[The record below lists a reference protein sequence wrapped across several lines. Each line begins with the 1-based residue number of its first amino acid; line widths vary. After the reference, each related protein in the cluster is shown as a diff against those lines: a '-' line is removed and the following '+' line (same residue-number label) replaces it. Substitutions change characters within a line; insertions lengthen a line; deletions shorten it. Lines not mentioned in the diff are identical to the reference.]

1 MNNTNKGLDF
11 TTLNEIEEDIKI
23 AQDTLKNVL
32 TTSQKKCYSIFNG
45 KQRQQDT

>member
-23 AQDTLKNVL
+23 AQDTLKKCLDNI
-32 TTSQKKCYSIFNG
+32 TEKCYSIFNG
-45 KQRQQDT
+45 KQR